1 MAAERADGEVDL
13 DEVERLVPSYTRELL
28 CPRVYNIRAEKCFV
42 TPSNPETA
50 LTISGFYYVSL
61 QRSDGHVEGLYY
73 DPHSNP
79 YQHLSLTPEKRTF
92 PAYTFR

>member
-1 MAAERADGEVDL
+1 MDL
-13 DEVERLVPSYTRELL
+13 DEVERYALAHVTRLFPL
-28 CPRVYNIRAEKCFV
+28 ADDSGAEKCFV
-42 TPSNPETA
+42 TPSDPDTA

-61 QRSDGHVEGLYY
+61 RRSNGNVEGLYY

-79 YQHLSLTPEKRTF
+79 YQHLSLTPEKRAF

>member
-1 MAAERADGEVDL
+1 MVAEGVDGEVDS
-13 DEVERLVPSYTRELL
+13 DEVERYDLVCLG
-28 CPRVYNIRAEKCFV
+28 IRLSAYDNGAEKCFV
-42 TPSNPETA
+42 TPSNPDTA

-61 QRSDGHVEGLYY
+61 QRSDGEVEGLYY